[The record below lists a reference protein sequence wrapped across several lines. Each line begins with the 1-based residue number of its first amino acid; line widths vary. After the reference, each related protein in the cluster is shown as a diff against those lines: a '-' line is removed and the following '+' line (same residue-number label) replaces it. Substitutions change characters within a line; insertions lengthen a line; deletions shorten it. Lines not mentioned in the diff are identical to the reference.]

1 MQKFDKID
9 ELKEMQE
16 TIKACKTYFDF
27 CKFHPI
33 TANHDS
39 SESDTMQT
47 RLRLRREAERLV
59 DGILFH

>member
-1 MQKFDKID
+1 MQKFELE
-9 ELKEMQE
+9 ELKEA
-16 TIKACKTYFDF
+16 IKACKRYFDF
-27 CKFHPI
+27 CKFHSI

-59 DGILFH
+59 DAVS